1 MRLQRG
7 FVSLIAMRMK
17 GKRIKKKK
25 LGRKKKQRIRQT
37 KNIEIIH

>member
-17 GKRIKKKK
+17 EKRIKKK
-25 LGRKKKQRIRQT
+25 LGRKKKQRIRQI
-37 KNIEIIH
+37 KNIKIIH